1 MNYLHIL
8 TAPLWVEH
16 ARADTI
22 KRIMEDKQMGKQ
34 VDQLVEMLL
43 ASLNETLGVLAHL
56 SDAEL
61 DDLSEHP
68 CAMGGTVRNLLNHNI
83 DHEQMHA
90 GQVYSLRYSQ
100 KKMQKGQVDRLM
112 AETLRA
118 RANLVASLIGLDD
131 RDLDAPSADDE
142 WTIRE
147 VVEHTLYWERHSIDD
162 LAESKL
168 RRRLPDERPRAWL
181 EVSDPLEGKLVTST
195 PIGTGRNGDG
205 L

>member
-1 MNYLHIL
+1 
-8 TAPLWVEH
+8 
-16 ARADTI
+16 
-22 KRIMEDKQMGKQ
+22 MGKQ

-43 ASLNETLGVLAHL
+43 SSVSETLGVLAHL

-68 CAMGGTVRNLLNHNI
+68 CAMGGSLRDLLNHNI

-90 GQVYSLRYSQ
+90 GQIYSLRYGQ
-100 KKMQKGQVDRLM
+100 KRMQNGQVDRLM

-118 RANLVASLIGLDD
+118 RANLVAALIGLDD
-131 RDLDAPSADDE
+131 KDLDRVAPDDD

-162 LAESKL
+162 LAASRLKP
-168 RRRLPDERPRAWL
+168 RLPDKRPLARIT
-181 EVSDPLEGKLVTST
+181 VTDPLEGALIPSN
-195 PIGTGRNGDG
+195 NGDKP
-205 L
+205 

>member
-1 MNYLHIL
+1 
-8 TAPLWVEH
+8 
-16 ARADTI
+16 
-22 KRIMEDKQMGKQ
+22 MGKQ
-34 VDQLVEMLL
+34 VDRLVAMLL

-68 CAMGGTVRNLLNHNI
+68 CAMGGSIRDLLTHNI

-90 GQVYSLRYSQ
+90 GQIYSLRYGQ
-100 KKMQKGQVDRLM
+100 KKMQKGQADRLM

-118 RANLVASLIGLDD
+118 RANLIAALIGLDD
-131 RDLDAPSADDE
+131 KDLDVSAPDDD

-162 LAESKL
+162 LANTRLK
-168 RRRLPDERPRAWL
+168 RRLPYDRPVAGVK
-181 EVSDPLEGKLVTST
+181 VSDPLEGELIPSS
-195 PIGTGRNGDG
+195 NGG
-205 L
+205 AP